1 MIPFHFDELITL
13 IAENK
18 LNFDFLD
25 ISETHA
31 KLNRNYLNPL
41 SMPGY
46 NIEPNP
52 VKSSNGGTLFYIK
65 QEINYKLPN

>member
-1 MIPFHFDELITL
+1 
-13 IAENK
+13 
-18 LNFDFLD
+18 
-25 ISETHA
+25 
-31 KLNRNYLNPL
+31 
-41 SMPGY
+41 MPGY